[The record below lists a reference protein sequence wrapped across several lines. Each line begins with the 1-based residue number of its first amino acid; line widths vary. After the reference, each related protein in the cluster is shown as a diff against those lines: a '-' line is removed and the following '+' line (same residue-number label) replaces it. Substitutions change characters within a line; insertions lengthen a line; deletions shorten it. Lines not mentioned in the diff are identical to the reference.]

1 MTNYDFRQTGG
12 LLGSVFGASG
22 NKQEKI
28 LRYLLLFSNP
38 AEKPF
43 VLIRIVLLK

>member
-22 NKQEKI
+22 NEQEKI
-28 LRYLLLFSNP
+28 LRCLLLFSNP
-38 AEKPF
+38 AEKPLF
-43 VLIRIVLLK
+43 LMRVVLLK